1 MTGEQ
6 FLQDARNAHKA
17 GNEKLEA
24 DSLKEAAQTG
34 YAPALAELGKAYRE
48 GSVVEAEPGKA
59 FELTKEAAEQG
70 YVPAMTDLADM
81 YMRGLGVQKSTAEA
95 AKWSS
100 KASAAGVA
108 NAPH

>member
-1 MTGEQ
+1 MKT
-6 FLQDARNAHKA
+6 
-17 GNEKLEA
+17 
-24 DSLKEAAQTG
+24 
-34 YAPALAELGKAYRE
+34 
-48 GSVVEAEPGKA
+48 EPGKA

-70 YVPAMTDLADM
+70 YIPAMTDLADM